1 MKKLTYILTGSVFL
15 GAQILAIDLG
25 VAKLSLYRI
34 MLILISCLM
43 VVLIFRNDSRLSFSS
58 NLLSKNYTRFY
69 FFWLLYALI
78 SVIWI
83 KDLGGW
89 INAIF
94 FLGCG
99 CLSMLYMGIFIRE
112 EKEIRNLFKTVFAMI
127 LLHNLIGWM
136 EIVTG
141 TYWFANLD
149 KLDKYHTFATQSS
162 TRIPISIYANQN
174 DFATML
180 LAGITIAFI
189 LFKNSKKGSLKAVY
203 LLTIFSSVFL
213 LYRTDS
219 RANMIA
225 LLIGV
230 VTLLVTKHSQLFTRK
245 NILKFVV
252 LISAICLIA
261 LFFSPTVQ
269 QEAVSLYYK
278 VHSTLFVEGN
288 SNMTRVNLIKN
299 GFYFLAQSFGLGIG
313 AGNVEHWMEYNS
325 IFSSGTIYNI
335 HNWWMEILTGYG
347 IIIFVLYMSV
357 YFLMIRQLFVNY
369 KYSTNQFI
377 RTTSWILLAYMFSF
391 VLSSISSASNML
403 IEWQW
408 VFWGIIITFIRYSEK
423 YTKKVS
429 TSEVSSVS
437 ETNISHK
444 NEGILGGK

>member
-1 MKKLTYILTGSVFL
+1 MKKLTYILAGSVFL

-69 FFWLLYALI
+69 FFWLIYALI

-83 KDLGGW
+83 KDIGGW
-89 INAIF
+89 VNAIF

-112 EKEIRNLFKTVFAMI
+112 EKDIRNLFKTIFAMI
-127 LLHNLIGWM
+127 LLHNIIGWM
-136 EIVTG
+136 EILTG
-141 TYWFANLD
+141 TYLFANLD
-149 KLDKYHTFATQSS
+149 KLDKYHTFAKQSS

-180 LAGITIAFI
+180 LAGMTITFI
-189 LFKNSKKGSLKAVY
+189 LFKNSKKIPLKVAY

-219 RANMIA
+219 RANIIA
-225 LLIGV
+225 LLIGIATLF
-230 VTLLVTKHSQLFTRK
+230 VTRYSQLFTKK
-245 NILKFVV
+245 NIMKMLLAIGVICVIV
-252 LISAICLIA
+252 LI
-261 LFFSPTVQ
+261 FSPAVQ
-269 QEAVSLYYK
+269 QKTISFYYNIQ
-278 VHSTLFVEGN
+278 SSLFVEGN

-299 GFYFLAQSFGLGIG
+299 GFYFLVQSFGFGTG
-313 AGNVEHWMEYNS
+313 AGNIEHWLEYNS
-325 IFSSGTIYNI
+325 VFSTGTIYNI
-335 HNWWMEILTGYG
+335 HNWWMEILSGYG
-347 IIIFVLYMSV
+347 IIIFGLYISV

-369 KYSTNQFI
+369 KYSTNKFI

-423 YTKKVS
+423 YEKKVS
-429 TSEVSSVS
+429 TSEASRVS
-437 ETNISHK
+437 EKNNVYK